1 MKKLFAILTGALL
14 LASSAMA
21 AESEGWLTDYQ
32 EGLAAAKKNQ
42 KNMMVLFTGSDW
54 CSWCKR
60 LQADVLQKEEFKA
73 FAKEN
78 LVLVE
83 LDFPRGNKPSEE
95 IQAARKALAAKYNI
109 PGYPTIVLLT
119 PEEKDFGRMGYQ
131 EKVGEFLE
139 EYKARAA
146 EVKKEAAAAAPV
158 ALPDFKYTINIQYKD
173 APEMEGWMKAM
184 QALCIEWYPKI
195 VAELN
200 SPDFKPYPEVNL
212 TVRSDPKGVAGTGG
226 KNIFLSKEFFT
237 RNGTDAGAVIHE
249 LTHVVQAY
257 PKYIPWI
264 TEAIADYIRLYVFE
278 PNAPRP
284 PVNPE
289 TASLKDGYKSGA
301 AFVAWLVKEKDPQ
314 IVTKLNTA
322 LRQGTY
328 KDELF
333 KELTQK
339 TVDELFAEFLESL
352 K

>member
-21 AESEGWLTDYQ
+21 AESEGWLTDYK
-32 EGLAAAKKNQ
+32 EGLAAAKESQ

-54 CSWCKR
+54 CIWCKR
-60 LQADVLQKEEFKA
+60 LQADVLQKEEFKT

-78 LVLVE
+78 LILVE
-83 LDFPRGNKPSEE
+83 LDFPRENKPSEE
-95 IQAARKALAAKYNI
+95 IQAARKALAAKYEI
-109 PGYPTIVLLT
+109 RGYPTLVLLT

-131 EKVGEFLE
+131 KEVSEFLE
-139 EYKARAA
+139 KYKSLAA
-146 EVKKEAAAAAPV
+146 EVKKEAPEAP
-158 ALPDFKYTINIQYKD
+158 LDFKYTIRINYKD

-184 QALCIEWYPKI
+184 QALCNEWYPKI

-200 SPDFKPYPEVNL
+200 SPGFTPYTDVSL

-226 KNIFLSKEFFT
+226 KNIFLSREFFT

-257 PKYIPWI
+257 PEYVPWI

-284 PVNPE
+284 NVNPE
-289 TASLKDGYKSGA
+289 KADLKDGYKSGA
-301 AFVAWLVKEKDPQ
+301 AFMAWLVKEKDPQ
-314 IVTKLNTA
+314 IVKKLNTA
-322 LRQGTY
+322 LRRGTY
-328 KDELF
+328 EDGLF
-333 KELTQK
+333 KELTQQ
-339 TVDELFAEFLESL
+339 TVEELFAEFLESL

>member
-1 MKKLFAILTGALL
+1 MKKLFAIVTGALL

-32 EGLAAAKKNQ
+32 EGLAAVRKNQ

-54 CSWCKR
+54 CIWCKR
-60 LQADVLQKEEFKA
+60 LQADILRKEEFKS

-83 LDFPRGNKPSEE
+83 LDFPRENKPSEE
-95 IQAARKALAAKYNI
+95 IQAARRALAEKYGI
-109 PGYPTIVLLT
+109 RGYPTIVLLT

-131 EKVGEFLE
+131 EKVDEFLE
-139 EYKARAA
+139 KYKSLAA
-146 EVKKEAAAAAPV
+146 EVTKEAAAPEAP
-158 ALPDFKYTINIQYKD
+158 LDFKYTINIQYKD

-184 QALCIEWYPKI
+184 QALCNEWYPKI

-200 SPDFKPYPEVNL
+200 SPGFKPYPEVNL
-212 TVRSDPKGVAGTGG
+212 TVRSDPRGVAGTGG
-226 KNIFLSKEFFT
+226 RNIFLSREFFT

-289 TASLKDGYKSGA
+289 KATLKDGYKSGA
-301 AFVAWLVKEKDPQ
+301 AFMAWLVEKKDPQ
-314 IVTKLNTA
+314 IIKKLNTA

-328 KDELF
+328 EDELF